1 MQTSGRERR
10 LCRVKDVRTNR
21 TGTKAL
27 SGQSRADERTGT
39 KALSGQSRADERT
52 GQKAEAKM
60 GVILALR
67 R

>member
-1 MQTSGRERR
+1 MRR
-10 LCRVKDVRTNR
+10 LCRVPSRADERTR
-21 TGTKAL
+21 TKAL
-27 SGQSRADERTGT
+27 SGQSRADERTAA
-39 KALSGQSRADERT
+39 KALSGQSRAVERT